1 MHGIHANAFRFI
13 WNVCIHWY
21 EILCQRLCICRCA
34 FANCHCICDWCFACE
49 FRIGHFMLCDTI
61 SFICMRSF
69 SMCVMN
75 NVAHESTRSLYKLIH
90 TPMCANPEWTV
101 SSTEI
106 VFLAYI
112 PRALYCKCGAFKS
125 RKSFWICDK
134 QNASL
139 SLSPIMFC
147 SKASRSGFWK
157 SKSTFLQKLTER
169 KTSDQRWRYNTSPEW
184 KWNIFQ
190 FLEKFAAAI
199 SNGIDWK
206 LMALPIL
213 KNECVTIELF
223 HMERTKV
230 RDPLNLVILMILNCL
245 STIIW

>member
-1 MHGIHANAFRFI
+1 
-13 WNVCIHWY
+13 
-21 EILCQRLCICRCA
+21 
-34 FANCHCICDWCFACE
+34 
-49 FRIGHFMLCDTI
+49 
-61 SFICMRSF
+61 
-69 SMCVMN
+69 MCVMN

-112 PRALYCKCGAFKS
+112 PRALYCKCGAFKP

-245 STIIW
+245 STIIWQLVKCFNRLLYLLSTRDAFEINNVKTFLHLLLFFIFFKRLFICSFVKTNIRIVVFSFE